1 MTTTE
6 LTHHL
11 GTAPKPPKYDRRLM
25 GVAIVMEI
33 AAMGLAYMA
42 VYVPVLGPKL
52 TRAEISELWT
62 PAIVAALVV
71 AVGSAWVVRTALRRR
86 RADPPLRALLAD
98 DGRKLPRIPE
108 SLRIESVSPIWVWR
122 AVAFSLGTVP
132 FSVVFGAPLP
142 LAWLLIL
149 APWAPIVA
157 MEARLKASRD
167 LLFACF
173 GLLVILQLLH
183 MVEHSTQLVQLGLTG
198 GALADSHGVIGQLD
212 FELVHFVADTTLWIS
227 LGALAI
233 TFKGRNAWLWVA
245 FGAAALHQIEHFY
258 LIYINLF
265 DKTVYLSGGAA
276 GIMGHYGLIGSPLDR
291 PYLHYTYNFIVI
303 VPMLIAF
310 WDEGRYMDRVKR
322 LKTPAPA
329 PAS

>member
-1 MTTTE
+1 MTTADVTQ
-6 LTHHL
+6 L

-33 AAMGLAYMA
+33 AAMALAYMA

-52 TRAEISELWT
+52 TRAEISHLWT
-62 PAIVAALVV
+62 PAIVSALVV
-71 AVGSAWVVRTALRRR
+71 ALGSTFVVRTALRRR
-86 RADPPLRALLAD
+86 RADPPLRALHAD
-98 DGRKLPRIPE
+98 DGRKLPRIPQ
-108 SLRIESVSPIWVWR
+108 SLKIESVSSIWVWR

-132 FSVVFGAPLP
+132 FSVVFGAPLW
-142 LAWLLIL
+142 LAWFAIL
-149 APWAPIVA
+149 APWAPIVVL
-157 MEARLKASRD
+157 EARLKASRD

-173 GLLVILQLLH
+173 GLMVILQLLH
-183 MVEHSTQLVQLGLTG
+183 MVEHSTQLAQLGLTG
-198 GALADSHGVIGQLD
+198 GALAASHGVIGQLD
-212 FELVHFVADTTLWIS
+212 FELVHFIADTTLWIS

-233 TFKGRNAWLWVA
+233 KFKGRNAWLWVA
-245 FGAAALHQIEHFY
+245 FAAAALHQVEHFY
-258 LIYINLF
+258 LFYINIF

-310 WDEGRYMDRVKR
+310 WDEGRYMDRMR
-322 LKTPAPA
+322 SRSAAPA
-329 PAS
+329 TQT

>member
-6 LTHHL
+6 VTHL

-33 AAMGLAYMA
+33 AAMALAYMA

-52 TRAEISELWT
+52 TRAEISHLWT

-71 AVGSAWVVRTALRRR
+71 ALGSAWVVRTALRRR
-86 RADPPLRALLAD
+86 RADPSLREIRVGD
-98 DGRKLPRIPE
+98 DDPLPRIPQ
-108 SLRIESVSPIWVWR
+108 SLRIESVPAIWVWR

-132 FSVVFGAPLP
+132 FSVVLGAPLW
-142 LAWLLIL
+142 LAWLAIL
-149 APWAPIVA
+149 TPWFPIIA
-157 MEARLKASRD
+157 LEARAKAAAN

-173 GLLVILQLLH
+173 GLMVILQLLH
-183 MVEHSTQLVQLGLTG
+183 MVEHSTQIAQLGLTG

-212 FELVHFVADTTLWIS
+212 FELVHFVADTTLWIT

-233 TFKGRNAWLWVA
+233 KFKARNAWLWVA
-245 FGAAALHQIEHFY
+245 FAAAALHQIEHFY
-258 LIYINLF
+258 LFYINLF

-310 WDEGRYMDRVKR
+310 WDEGRYVDRMRSRSAAPV
-322 LKTPAPA
+322 TPA
-329 PAS
+329 